1 MNRATNIGLIAF
13 SFAMALAMASAEST
27 IAPQYGKAELQ
38 RMIRQ
43 AHTPQEYQ
51 VLAGYFRSRQQKFEQ
66 QAQAEKEEWQR
77 RSQNVTGPAAKWPRP
92 VDSSKNRYDYF
103 ACQANQMAQQAARY
117 ESLATHS
124 Q

>member
-1 MNRATNIGLIAF
+1 
-13 SFAMALAMASAEST
+13 
-27 IAPQYGKAELQ
+27 
-38 RMIRQ
+38 MIRQ

-103 ACQANQMAQQAARY
+103 TCQANQMAQQAARY